1 MFRILCV
8 FFKIW
13 NSRLEGWKRNTELHL
28 YGEAGR
34 VLAAGAG
41 AVSSCRE
48 GSRAGALG
56 RLHHVVVYPLSP
68 LHQQVG
74 QAGVQRDVAVVGEEH
89 LLRHQPHLERQN
101 SNVLEPQQGDRVE
114 GEAAAGS

>member
-1 MFRILCV
+1 MCFVL
-8 FFKIW
+8 FFLKL
-13 NSRLEGWKRNTELHL
+13 NKKAGRGTQHCEMHL

-41 AVSSCRE
+41 AVSSRPE
-48 GSRAGALG
+48 GSCAGALG
-56 RLHHVVVYPLSP
+56 RLHHVVVYPLPP

-74 QAGVQRDVAVVGEEH
+74 QAGVQGDVAVVGEEH

-101 SNVLEPQQGDRVE
+101 SDALELQQGDRVE
-114 GEAAAGS
+114 GEAAAGF